1 MSLASKLGLSSERKV
16 RYGVVGLG
24 DISQEALLPGV
35 AHTGN
40 SEVTA
45 LVTGAPMKA
54 AEVGR
59 RYGVEDIFGYE
70 RFGELLASGKIDA
83 IYLGT
88 PNWRHA
94 EFAIPALQAGVHVLC
109 EKPLEVSSEKAR
121 AILDAQRAASA
132 KLMVAYRLHFEPAT
146 LDAIRRIRAGEL
158 GELIAFTSCFSQRV
172 DPENHRTRHG
182 VLAGPLFDMGPY
194 PVNATRY
201 LFGEEPEEVVSAAA
215 SRSPHS
221 DLGDID
227 DTVAVTLR
235 FPGGKLAQF
244 TVSYFANSV
253 DSYIIAGTKGSIHMS
268 PAYGFGE
275 GLRQAL
281 TLGEKKSA
289 KTFKATDQFGG
300 ELRYFSQ
307 CILDGQDPEPDAEEG
322 LADLR
327 VLEGIQKAIE
337 TGASVKLET
346 FRRSRRI
353 DPDAQEQTLSLPHAP
368 QPVDAASPSRSGS

>member
-1 MSLASKLGLSSERKV
+1 MSLASKLGLSSEGKV
-16 RYGVVGLG
+16 RYAVVGVG

-40 SEVTA
+40 SEVAA
-45 LVTGAPMKA
+45 LVTGDPKKGE
-54 AEVGR
+54 EVGR
-59 RYGVEDIFGYE
+59 RYGVETSLGYE
-70 RFGELLASGKIDA
+70 QFGELIGSGKIDA
-83 IYLGT
+83 IYLAT

-94 EFAIPALQAGVHVLC
+94 EFAIPALQAGVHVLS
-109 EKPLEVSSEKAR
+109 EKPLEVSTEKAR
-121 AILDAQRAASA
+121 TILDAQRASSA

-158 GELIAFTSCFSQRV
+158 GELIAFTSCFGQMV
-172 DPENHRTRHG
+172 DPENHRAQNG

-201 LFGEEPEEVVSAAA
+201 LFGEEPEEVVSATA
-215 SRSPHS
+215 SRSPSS
-221 DLGDID
+221 DLGDLD

-235 FPGGKLAQF
+235 YPGGKLAQF

-275 GLRQAL
+275 GLAQNL
-281 TLGEKKSA
+281 TIGEKKTS

-307 CILDGQDPEPDAEEG
+307 CILENKDPEPDAEEG

-337 TGASVKLET
+337 TGASVKLEP
-346 FRRSRRI
+346 FQRSRRI
-353 DPDAQEQTLSLPHAP
+353 DPDAQEQTLSLPHKP
-368 QPVDAASPSRSGS
+368 KPVDASSPSRSES